1 VPWFQIHGT
10 TEAADVTEA
19 TIARGIGEKLASLGA
34 SPLNVDVTVVPRIDG
49 GRDSAGKF
57 KVIESNTGMSTPIQ
71 RTMR

>member
-1 VPWFQIHGT
+1 MPWFQIHGT

-19 TIARGIGEKLASLGA
+19 IARGVGEKLALLGA